1 MRIILR
7 KVKWIRKVN
16 IDKLENGEKDK
27 KVRGKIK
34 MDIEMNGKVKGA
46 SVEVEGEKV
55 SRIKVIV

>member
-16 IDKLENGEKDK
+16 IDKLKNGEKDK
-27 KVRGKIK
+27 NVRGKIK
-34 MDIEMNGKVKGA
+34 MDIEMGGNDKGD

-55 SRIKVIV
+55 SR